1 MPAQTPFR
9 EFLAGRA
16 ESEAILREFL
26 RARTE
31 WVAQEFKEAGGL
43 PKYQLRNAVSAFS
56 NRTGGDVFLGVRDG
70 DREPVGTPVEP
81 TAISQALNQSGVER
95 PAGYVTDLV
104 TVVDGP
110 VPITLV
116 NGRPILWIAVR
127 QAGYVSLALDDHN
140 RWRIYDRPGAETV
153 EVTGLEAIELF
164 RHRTRARLLV
174 ALYERAQEAVER
186 IPAYFTVPG
195 DFTERTVGPVRRI
208 VESDDWTSA
217 TTTND
222 RGMLGPG
229 YLAPLLDLPADIA
242 SWSDLPYNERESRI
256 RMRRLAD
263 IPNGVLNLRRYL
275 EAERLIPAS
284 ST

>member
-1 MPAQTPFR
+1 
-9 EFLAGRA
+9 
-16 ESEAILREFL
+16 
-26 RARTE
+26 
-31 WVAQEFKEAGGL
+31 
-43 PKYQLRNAVSAFS
+43 
-56 NRTGGDVFLGVRDG
+56 
-70 DREPVGTPVEP
+70 
-81 TAISQALNQSGVER
+81 
-95 PAGYVTDLV
+95 
-104 TVVDGP
+104 
-110 VPITLV
+110 V